1 MKKGQTE
8 ILGLAIV
15 VVLVLVATTFVI
27 RFLVNKSPADYRKNF
42 VAEQLASNMVGTLI
56 RTTTDCSKLTVTE
69 LLQDCSQSGTISCS
83 NKNSCEFVEDTA
95 KFIFSQTLDKW
106 NYKYEFKAYYASDS
120 NQLLMH
126 RIGQQCKGDKE
137 QGTFSIPTNTGNIN
151 VELNI
156 CL

>member
-27 RFLVNKSPADYRKNF
+27 RFLVDKSPADYRKSF
-42 VAEQLASNMVGTLI
+42 VAEQLASNMVGALI
-56 RTTTDCSKLTVTE
+56 GTTTDCSQRAITE
-69 LLQDCSQSGTISCS
+69 LLQDCSQSGTITCN
-83 NKNSCEFVEDTA
+83 NKNSCDFVEDTT

-106 NYKYEFKAYYASDS
+106 NYKYEFKVYYASNP
-120 NQLLMH
+120 NQLLFH

-137 QGTFSIPTNTGNIN
+137 QGTFIIPSNTGNIN